1 MTMICVSSICCF
13 VRFQYDLIYASSE
26 KPWFPRHV
34 PFQIHDTRKQWQWS
48 VFRQSVVLS
57 GFNMTWNTPHLRN
70 LDFQDMSLF
79 RSMTLENNDND
90 LCFVN
95 LLFCQVSIWLDIQSA
110 TTRMLLPTAR
120 KCIPLVRN
128 TDNDLPLS
136 RSFKSAAALRNTDNF
151 ENRIWF

>member
-13 VRFQYDLIYASSE
+13 VRFQYDLKYASSE

-57 GFNMTWNTPHLRN
+57 GFNMIWNTPHLRN
-70 LDFQDMSLF
+70 LHFQDMSLF

-95 LLFCQVSIWLDIQSA
+95 MLFCQVSIWFEIRLIWSLAFPSDAHKAPQSGCYSQRRES
-110 TTRMLLPTAR
+110 TSHL
-120 KCIPLVRN
+120 
-128 TDNDLPLS
+128 
-136 RSFKSAAALRNTDNF
+136 
-151 ENRIWF
+151 